1 MQPDKQ
7 LVAAWQKGDRSAF
20 DLLFERH
27 HARIYSVALGILRN
41 EAEAE
46 DVVQDTF
53 IKAYRRI
60 DQFRGDAAFQTWLI
74 SIAVNSARDRIRR
87 RSVRRVLSLEI
98 LHPAVLLRAL
108 GVGNDPGTAMA
119 EKEQRQSL
127 WDAVDEL
134 PLRLRL
140 PIILRYQQGLSCG
153 EIAEALDLSLSTI
166 YTQLSEGRQQLR
178 EWLDDEPAPAN
189 APAPVT
195 ESG

>member
-1 MQPDKQ
+1 MRPDEQ
-7 LVAAWQKGDRSAF
+7 LIAGLRQGDRRAF

-60 DQFRGDAAFQTWLI
+60 DQFRGDAALQTWLI
-74 SIAVNSARDRIRR
+74 SIAVNGARDRIRR
-87 RSVRRVLSLEI
+87 RSVRRVLSLEV

-108 GVGNDPGTAMA
+108 GAGNDPGTTMA

-127 WDAVDEL
+127 WDTVDEL

-178 EWLDDEPAPAN
+178 EWLEDEPATTG
-189 APAPVT
+189 APAPAA